1 MGTRLNDFLSDQQI
15 KELKYLQDKE
25 LITRVKIDSILTLNK
40 MKGKFFT
47 VDYIP
52 NKLVYVYD
60 ITPKE
65 ILFLAFFKDPKD
77 TEMKAHKHSANKKL
91 KSDFKPYK
99 NTPIQS
105 VLNLIKL

>member
-1 MGTRLNDFLSDQQI
+1 
-15 KELKYLQDKE
+15 
-25 LITRVKIDSILTLNK
+25 

-47 VDYIP
+47 VDYVP

-60 ITPKE
+60 TTPNE

-77 TEMKAHKHSANKKL
+77 TEMQAHKHSASKKM
-91 KSDFKPYK
+91 KSDFKTYK

-105 VLNLIKL
+105 VLDLVNRAV